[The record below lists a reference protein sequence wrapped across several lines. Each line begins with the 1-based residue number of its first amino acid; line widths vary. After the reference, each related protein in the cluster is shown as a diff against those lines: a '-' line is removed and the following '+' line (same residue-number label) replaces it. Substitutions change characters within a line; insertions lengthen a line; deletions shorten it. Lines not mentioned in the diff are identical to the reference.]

1 MTEGR
6 IVKPLSVFIVVLV
19 VLLGGTVLL
28 ALAAPGTSGPPD
40 GERVDGQSPSQYRPE
55 ALNSAVDPE
64 DGSIEVDA
72 ADSGKRILFD
82 TSHSNQYERAD
93 LEPVVEAMFEAGH
106 TVEFG
111 TGGAFAA
118 NLSQYDGV
126 LVIQP
131 LARYTSEEREALQE
145 YTDEGGRVV
154 FLAEPT
160 QTTLSTGFLTS
171 STSTVAFG
179 ANDATAQ
186 YGVRMGAE
194 QLYNVD
200 DEANDNNFK
209 SIYATPAGDGPLTDG
224 VERVTFDSAGYAVV
238 ARDAEAETA
247 ISAVEGTR
255 TLETRRTGTYP
266 VVVRNGNA
274 VFVADA
280 SFVAPSEVYDADN
293 EVFVSNL
300 LAFLAGGE
308 ATGGGA
314 TPRDSGETGAVTATP
329 ETDGTGPEPTPSTP
343 TPPATPVPTPTPGP
357 TPGADS

>member
-19 VLLGGTVLL
+19 VILGGTVLL

-40 GERVDGQSPSQYRPE
+40 GERVDGQSPSQYRAD

-64 DGSIEVDA
+64 NGSIAIDTAE
-72 ADSGKRILFD
+72 SGKRILVD
-82 TSHSNQYERAD
+82 TSHNNQYERAD
-93 LEPVVEAMFEAGH
+93 LEPIVEALFEAGH

-131 LARYTSEEREALQE
+131 LTRYTSTEREALRE
-145 YTDEGGRVV
+145 YTDDGGRVV

-160 QTTLSTGFLTS
+160 QTSLSTGFLTS
-171 STSTVAFG
+171 STTTVAFG

-186 YGVRMGAE
+186 YGMRMGAE

-224 VERVTFDSAGYAVV
+224 VERVTFDTAGYATV
-238 ARDAEAETA
+238 AADTEAETA

-266 VVVRNGNA
+266 IVVRNGNA
-274 VFVADA
+274 VFVADS

-314 TPRDSGETGAVTATP
+314 TPSASAETGAETATSAP
-329 ETDGTGPEPTPSTP
+329 DGTGPEPTPRTP
-343 TPPATPVPTPTPGP
+343 TPEPTPTPGP
-357 TPGADS
+357 TPGADT

>member
-19 VLLGGTVLL
+19 VILGGTVVL
-28 ALAAPGTSGPPD
+28 ALAAPGASGPPD
-40 GERVDGQSPSQYRPE
+40 GQQVDGQSPSQFRPD

-64 DGSIEVDA
+64 DGSIAVDT
-72 ADSGKRILFD
+72 ADSGKRILVE

-131 LARYTSEEREALQE
+131 LARYTPDEREALRE

-154 FLAEPT
+154 VLAEPT
-160 QTTLSTGFLTS
+160 QTSLSTGFLTS
-171 STSTVAFG
+171 STTTVAFG
-179 ANDATAQ
+179 ANNATAQ

-209 SIYATPAGDGPLTDG
+209 SIYATPDGDGPLTDG

-238 ARDAEAETA
+238 ARDAETETA

-266 VVVRNGNA
+266 VVVRNDNV

-314 TPRDSGETGAVTATP
+314 TPGGNAETGAETPATDS
-329 ETDGTGPEPTPSTP
+329 DGTEPTPLTPTPEPT
-343 TPPATPVPTPTPGP
+343 ATPVPTP
-357 TPGADS
+357 GADT